1 MESQKTYKERIVEAR
16 VTAADASSD
25 LQAEYIMELDV
36 SEVCAFADY
45 FVVLTVQSPRQMR
58 AVVDEIES
66 RLKAFSLPLHHREGD
81 NTSGWTLLDYGDLV
95 IHILGKDFREFYAI
109 EKTWIEDYEAKII
122 RIIQ

>member
-1 MESQKTYKERIVEAR
+1 MGSQKTYQEKIEEGIEA
-16 VTAADASSD
+16 ALEASSD
-25 LQAEYIMELDV
+25 IQAENIRLLDV
-36 SEVCAFADY
+36 SEQCEFADY

-66 RLKAFSLPLHHREGD
+66 KLKILSLPLHHREGD

-95 IHILGKDFREFYAI
+95 VHVFGEEFREYYSL
-109 EKTWIEDYEAKII
+109 EDAWPNSRTV

>member
-1 MESQKTYKERIVEAR
+1 MGSQKTYQEKIEEGIEA
-16 VTAADASSD
+16 ALEASSD
-25 LQAEYIMELDV
+25 IQAENLRLLDV
-36 SEVCAFADY
+36 SEQCEFADY

-66 RLKAFSLPLHHREGD
+66 KLKILSLPLHHREGD

-95 IHILGKDFREFYAI
+95 VHVFGEEFREYYSL
-109 EKTWIEDYEAKII
+109 EDAWPDSRTV

>member
-1 MESQKTYKERIVEAR
+1 MGSQKTYQEKIEEGIEA
-16 VTAADASSD
+16 ALEASSD
-25 LQAEYIMELDV
+25 IQAESIRLLDV
-36 SEVCAFADY
+36 SEQCEFADY

-66 RLKAFSLPLHHREGD
+66 KLKILSLPLHHREGD

-95 IHILGKDFREFYAI
+95 VHVFGEEFREYYSL
-109 EKTWIEDYEAKII
+109 EDAWPDSRTV

>member
-36 SEVCAFADY
+36 SKVCAFADY

-109 EKTWIEDYEAKII
+109 EKTWIDDHDANII
-122 RIIQ
+122 RVTQ

>member
-81 NTSGWTLLDYGDLV
+81 NTSGSVSYTHLTLPTN
-95 IHILGKDFREFYAI
+95 REV
-109 EKTWIEDYEAKII
+109 
-122 RIIQ
+122 

>member
-1 MESQKTYKERIVEAR
+1 MESQKTYQEKIEEGIEA
-16 VTAADASSD
+16 ALEASSD
-25 LQAEYIMELDV
+25 IQAESIRLLDV
-36 SEVCAFADY
+36 SEQCEFADY

-66 RLKAFSLPLHHREGD
+66 KLKILSLPLHHREGD

-95 IHILGKDFREFYAI
+95 VHVFGEEFREYYSL
-109 EKTWIEDYEAKII
+109 EDAWPDSRTV

>member
-1 MESQKTYKERIVEAR
+1 MESQNTYHEKIDEGIEA
-16 VTAADASSD
+16 ALQASSD
-25 LQAEYIMELDV
+25 IQAENIRLIDV
-36 SEVCAFADY
+36 SGQCEFADY

-66 RLKAFSLPLHHREGD
+66 KLKILSLPLHHREGD

-95 IHILGKDFREFYAI
+95 VHVFGEEFREYYSL
-109 EKTWIEDYEAKII
+109 EDAWPDSRTV

>member
-1 MESQKTYKERIVEAR
+1 MESQKTYQEKIEEGIEA
-16 VTAADASSD
+16 ALEASSD
-25 LQAEYIMELDV
+25 IQAENIRLLDV
-36 SEVCAFADY
+36 SKQCEFADY

-66 RLKAFSLPLHHREGD
+66 KLKILSLPLHHREGD

-95 IHILGKDFREFYAI
+95 VHVFGEEFREYYSL
-109 EKTWIEDYEAKII
+109 EDAWPDSRTV

>member
-1 MESQKTYKERIVEAR
+1 MESQKTYREKIEEGIEA
-16 VTAADASSD
+16 ALEASSD
-25 LQAEYIMELDV
+25 IQAENIRLLDV
-36 SEVCAFADY
+36 SEQCEFTDY

-66 RLKAFSLPLHHREGD
+66 KLKILSLPLHHREGD

-95 IHILGKDFREFYAI
+95 VHVFGEEFREFYSL
-109 EKTWIEDYEAKII
+109 EDAWPDSRTV

>member
-25 LQAEYIMELDV
+25 LQAEYIMEFDV

-109 EKTWIEDYEAKII
+109 EKTWIDDHDANII
-122 RIIQ
+122 RVTQ

>member
-45 FVVLTVQSPRQMR
+45 FVGLTVQSPRQKR
-58 AVVDEIES
+58 AGVDEIES

-81 NTSGWTLLDYGDLV
+81 NTSGWTLLDYGDLG

-109 EKTWIEDYEAKII
+109 EKTWIDDHDANII
-122 RIIQ
+122 RVTQ